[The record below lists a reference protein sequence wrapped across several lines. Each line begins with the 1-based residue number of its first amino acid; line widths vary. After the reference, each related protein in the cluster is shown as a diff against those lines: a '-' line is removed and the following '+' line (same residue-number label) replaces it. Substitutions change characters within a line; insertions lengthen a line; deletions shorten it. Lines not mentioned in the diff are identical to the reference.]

1 MRVLL
6 ALLALL
12 LSGSPTSSL
21 NLLPQAAR
29 RVQQTSTRLHMA
41 EMQTGSVPGSSRAG
55 AGKALTAASVALP
68 ALLAGLLAP
77 RAANAALQ
85 TFLKEPTADFVAE
98 NDKVAKFAAEQIKVR
113 KAWDVLVANFEKSE
127 SPADLEAAV
136 RAMRIFLIKMPS
148 QIPSGVKKQE
158 LVKTC
163 RKKKL
168 IGKSRK
174 SQPNWTTKVEI
185 EYQALIQQFNK
196 NFNPDNRTEEKIY

>member
-1 MRVLL
+1 MHLL
-6 ALLALL
+6 WLLL
-12 LSGSPTSSL
+12 LSGSPSYGL
-21 NLLPQAAR
+21 NLLHQSR
-29 RVQQTSTRLHMA
+29 LVQQRTATKMHA
-41 EMQTGSVPGSSRAG
+41 VQTDSAPGSSRAG
-55 AGKALTAASVALP
+55 AGKALTAAAATLP

-77 RAANAALQ
+77 RAADAALQ

-98 NDKVAKFAAEQIKVR
+98 NEKVAKFAAEQVKVR

-148 QIPSGVKKQE
+148 QIPAGVKKQE